1 MIDAHHLPLMLLLQL
16 LAFTTVLL
24 TACLQMFIFFTYRTN
39 VLTVYWKV
47 QYPTTVIIY
56 WYCYKPAY

>member
-24 TACLQMFIFFTYRTN
+24 TACLQMFIFL
-39 VLTVYWKV
+39 LTA
-47 QYPTTVIIY
+47 QM
-56 WYCYKPAY
+56 C